1 MLRPRTAE
9 ADSGGR
15 AMIAPRQ
22 NLSRH
27 LRAESPRGGA
37 TPPGIATLIEAIA
50 GGAIRLAR
58 ELRRA
63 ALEGETGLSGVVN
76 PTGDSQ
82 KRLDVVADRLMT
94 EALESTWLVAG
105 AGSGGS
111 EEAESPAPGSQTAY
125 ILSLE
130 PRD

>member
-76 PTGDSQ
+76 PTGDSP
-82 KRLDVVADRLMT
+82 KRLDVVADPLMT
-94 EALESTWLVAG
+94 EGPESTRPW
-105 AGSGGS
+105 
-111 EEAESPAPGSQTAY
+111 PGRVLA
-125 ILSLE
+125 
-130 PRD
+130 